1 MRTIYARERQVRPM
15 NTHGFRVFDADGH
28 VLESDDELVEHYEGA
43 YKQSRRQKTW
53 AIFPSLDGWARGVVI
68 VREDGKRKYM
78 HTDAKVWGEILDM
91 LGLEGTVVYPTAALG
106 FGLMTDI
113 GFAVA
118 TATPYN
124 NWLEERYT
132 KPDRRIHAA
141 GLLPIQD
148 PKAAAKEIE
157 RCAKTRVNFPAG
169 LLPSRMAMTRSYG
182 DEFFYPIYE
191 AAEKFDLP
199 LALHGAPS
207 RGLGFDHFNEFVKV
221 HTLEHAVPQFIHLTD
236 MIFSGVFDTFPKLRV
251 AILEAGASWVP
262 WMMDRLDYEY
272 QSIFGTGV
280 RKRLKKKPS
289 AYFEGDNLWFSMELE
304 ERRGLK
310 YTMDAIGS
318 DRLFYASDYPHEPKE
333 GDMKHELEEFLEDE
347 SISRDARQNI
357 VYNNAMT
364 FYKLKSLVGA

>member
-1 MRTIYARERQVRPM
+1 M

-28 VLESDDELVEHYEGA
+28 VLESDDELVEHYEGD

-68 VREDGKRKYM
+68 VREDGGRKYM

-106 FGLMTDI
+106 FGLMTDVS
-113 GFAVA
+113 FAVA
-118 TATPYN
+118 TATAYN
-124 NWLEERYT
+124 NWLEERYC
-132 KPDRRIHAA
+132 KLDARIHAA

-148 PKAAAKEIE
+148 PQAAAKEIE
-157 RCAKTRVNFPAG
+157 RCAKHRTNFPVG
-169 LLPSRMAMTRSYG
+169 LLTSRMAMSRSYG
-182 DEFFYPIYE
+182 DAFFDPIYE

-221 HTLEHAVPQFIHLTD
+221 HALEHAVPQFIHITD
-236 MIFSGVFDTFPKLRV
+236 MIFSGVFDRFPKLRV
-251 AILEAGASWVP
+251 AFLEAGASWVP

-272 QSIFGTGV
+272 ESIFGTGV
-280 RKRLKKKPS
+280 RARLRKKPS
-289 AYFEGDNLWFSMELE
+289 QYFTEGENMWFSLELE

-310 YTMDAIGS
+310 YTVDAIGS
-318 DRLFYASDYPHEPKE
+318 ERLFYASDYPHEPKE
-333 GDMKHELEEFLEDE
+333 GEMKHELEEFLEDE
-347 SISRDARQNI
+347 TFSHEARQNI
-357 VYNNAMT
+357 VYNNAMK
-364 FYKLKSLVGA
+364 FYRLKSLVKSGA

>member
-1 MRTIYARERQVRPM
+1 M

-28 VLESDDELVEHYEGA
+28 VLESDDELVEHYEGE

-78 HTDAKVWGEILDM
+78 HTDAKVWGEILDL

-106 FGLMTDI
+106 FGLMTDV

-118 TATPYN
+118 TATAYN

-132 KPDRRIHAA
+132 KPDGRIHGA

-148 PKAAAKEIE
+148 PQAAAKELE
-157 RCAKTRVNFPAG
+157 RCAKSRVRFPVG
-169 LLPSRMAMTRSYG
+169 LLPGRMAMTRSYG

-191 AAEKFDLP
+191 AAVKHDLP

-207 RGLGFDHFNEFVKV
+207 RGLGFDHFTEFAKV
-221 HTLEHAVPQFIHLTD
+221 HALEHAFPQFIHITD
-236 MIFSGVFDTFPKLRV
+236 MIFSGVFDTFPALRV
-251 AILEAGASWVP
+251 AYLEAGASWVP
-262 WMMDRLDYEY
+262 WMMDRLDYEFT
-272 QSIFGTGV
+272 SIFGGAA

-289 AYFEGDNLWFSMELE
+289 EYFLGDNMWFSMELE

-310 YTMDAIGS
+310 YTIDAIGS
-318 DRLFYASDYPHEPKE
+318 ERLFYASDYPHEPKE
-333 GDMKHELEEFLEDE
+333 GEMRHELEEFLEE
-347 SISRDARQNI
+347 EALSREARQNV
-357 VYNNAMT
+357 VYNNAIN
-364 FYKLKSLVGA
+364 FYRLKTPVAVK